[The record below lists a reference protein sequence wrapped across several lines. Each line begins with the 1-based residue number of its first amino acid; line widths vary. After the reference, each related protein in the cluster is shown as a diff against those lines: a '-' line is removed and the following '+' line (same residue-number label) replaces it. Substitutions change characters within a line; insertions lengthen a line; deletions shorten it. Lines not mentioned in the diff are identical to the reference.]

1 MPEPMSTAVAHP
13 SAAKVKGTLFLARM
27 KFLRARGKEQC
38 DLVLAR
44 LPSADRTLLEG
55 VLLPSSWYPAELLA
69 RLEAAI
75 AAVLARGDRK
85 VLFAELGRFSADVN
99 LRGVQ
104 RPYLRE
110 GDPHHILSCVPRM
123 YLSQHGSGVRTY
135 RKTGDKAAAITS
147 VCESPSPDECLTAI
161 GWLQRAVELSGGR
174 DVKVTEP
181 RCRARGAEECEYVVT
196 WDGP

>member
-1 MPEPMSTAVAHP
+1 MPEPPAPEVAAP
-13 SAAKVKGTLFLARM
+13 PGSKVKGTLFIARM
-27 KFLRARGKEQC
+27 KFLRARSQAEC
-38 DLVLAR
+38 ERVLER
-44 LPSADRTLLEG
+44 LPPGDRTTLSG
-55 VLLPSSWYPAELLA
+55 VLLPSSWYPADLLA

-85 VLFAELGRFSADVN
+85 VLFLEMGRFSADVN

-123 YLSQHGSGVRTY
+123 YLSQHGAGVRSY
-135 RKTGDKAAAITS
+135 RREGDGGAVITS
-147 VCESPSPDECLTAI
+147 VSESASTEECLTAL

-174 DVKVTEP
+174 AVKVSEAQ
-181 RCRARGAEECEYVVT
+181 CRSRGAPHCEYVVA
-196 WDGP
+196 WEGP